1 MKKSKQMH
9 VINKFLKKNMK
20 VFRTTFTTDM
30 LYEFITLQRNAQYS
44 RREIYSFA
52 CVGVTHFNL

>member
-1 MKKSKQMH
+1 MH
-9 VINKFLKKNMK
+9 VINKLLKENMK

-30 LYEFITLQRNAQYS
+30 LHEFIILQRNAQYS
-44 RREIYSFA
+44 RQEIYSFA